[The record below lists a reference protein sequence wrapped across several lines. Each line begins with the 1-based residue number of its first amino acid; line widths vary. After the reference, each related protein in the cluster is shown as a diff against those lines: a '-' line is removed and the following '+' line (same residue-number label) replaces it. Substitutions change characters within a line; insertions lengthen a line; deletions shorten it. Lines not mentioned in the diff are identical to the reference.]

1 MQKNSNGYTPRP
13 LQTDVTLPD
22 EVLSAVDQIARQV
35 HEMWAVTKMRG
46 GYVFGKVTDDR
57 ARTHKDLRPY
67 EELTEESKSYDRE
80 TALMTL
86 RILYALGYEIR
97 KKNPDA

>member
-1 MQKNSNGYTPRP
+1 MQKNPNGYTPRP

-22 EVLSAVDQIARQV
+22 EVLSAVEQIAEQV
-35 HEMWAVTKMRG
+35 HEMWAVTKMRS
-46 GYVFGKVTDDR
+46 GYVFGEVTDDK
-57 ARTHKDLRPY
+57 AHTHKDLRPY
-67 EELTEESKSYDRE
+67 AELTDESKSYDRE

-97 KKNPDA
+97 KKDA